1 MLLQQLNQWEF
12 TSSNEWGVRSTV
24 LECFTN
30 LHGLSCLSKVS
41 WVRSFEELAQ
51 LRKHNLMLGFRGM
64 NPFRLHSFRLDL
76 FFSSLTRANQLSLF
90 QVGKEAGQASIF
102 WILSNLSALVSRF
115 ESTINRFISELLD
128 STSQSSGLRINLRIG
143 SRSRD
148 QD

>member
-1 MLLQQLNQWEF
+1 
-12 TSSNEWGVRSTV
+12 
-24 LECFTN
+24 
-30 LHGLSCLSKVS
+30 
-41 WVRSFEELAQ
+41 
-51 LRKHNLMLGFRGM
+51 M